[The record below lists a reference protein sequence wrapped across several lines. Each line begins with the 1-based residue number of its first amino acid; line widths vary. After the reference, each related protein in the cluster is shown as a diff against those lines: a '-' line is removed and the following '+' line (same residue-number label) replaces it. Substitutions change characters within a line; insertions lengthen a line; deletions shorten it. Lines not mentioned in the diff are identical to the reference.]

1 MKVLKFGG
9 TSVGDAKS
17 LKHVVDI
24 VKNSGEQQVVVV
36 SALGGVTNI
45 LVEMAEIASAR
56 KNNYKEHLKTLEVC
70 HLNPIQHF
78 VPVTQQSVII
88 SFLKSQLNQ
97 LEEILES
104 LFTINELTPKSL
116 AKVSSYGEVLSS
128 TIIFHI
134 LKNQGCNVELK
145 DARELLFTHTKN
157 DREVVNHQLSSEKT
171 CAFLAE
177 SKAAIAL
184 LPGFIAQDEE

>member
-97 LEEILES
+97 LE
-104 LFTINELTPKSL
+104 
-116 AKVSSYGEVLSS
+116 
-128 TIIFHI
+128 
-134 LKNQGCNVELK
+134 
-145 DARELLFTHTKN
+145 
-157 DREVVNHQLSSEKT
+157 
-171 CAFLAE
+171 
-177 SKAAIAL
+177 
-184 LPGFIAQDEE
+184 

>member
-70 HLNPIQHF
+70 HLNPLCASYPTKRNHKFLEVSTKPIGGN
-78 VPVTQQSVII
+78 I
-88 SFLKSQLNQ
+88 S
-97 LEEILES
+97 
-104 LFTINELTPKSL
+104 
-116 AKVSSYGEVLSS
+116 
-128 TIIFHI
+128 IFIYDKRAH
-134 LKNQGCNVELK
+134 
-145 DARELLFTHTKN
+145 
-157 DREVVNHQLSSEKT
+157 S
-171 CAFLAE
+171 
-177 SKAAIAL
+177 
-184 LPGFIAQDEE
+184 